1 MKVSEL
7 LEKTG
12 WKLLTGGVG
21 LDREVEGAYCG
32 DLLSWVMGNGE
43 PGQAW
48 ITVQV
53 HMNIVAVAQLRE
65 FSCILIADGANT
77 PEDVIAKAAEED
89 IPMIATDL
97 PVFESARKLIE
108 LGI

>member
-1 MKVSEL
+1 MKLDEL

-12 WKLLTGGVG
+12 WKLLTGGVD
-21 LDREVEGAYCG
+21 LDRELEGAYCG
-32 DLLSWVMGNGE
+32 DLLSWVMGKGE

-65 FSCILIADGANT
+65 FSCVLIADGAN
-77 PEDVIAKAAEED
+77 PPQDVIARAVDEGL
-89 IPMIATDL
+89 PMIATGI
-97 PVFESARKLIE
+97 PEFGTARKLIE